1 MSNVPTRLVSSM
13 NQTREPL
20 VAIRWGFK
28 PDGSDTLYRPAAIG
42 FAPSRTSVAA
52 GATTTADGFG
62 DFVGWGD
69 AVGDAVADAVGATE
83 LDAMGEES
91 VVVAD
96 AGGAELALAAVA
108 GT

>member
-1 MSNVPTRLVSSM
+1 M
-13 NQTREPL
+13 NQICEP
-20 VAIRWGFK
+20 VAAIRCGLR

-69 AVGDAVADAVGATE
+69 AVGDAVADADGATE
-83 LDAMGEES
+83 LDALGEES
-91 VVVAD
+91 VVAAD